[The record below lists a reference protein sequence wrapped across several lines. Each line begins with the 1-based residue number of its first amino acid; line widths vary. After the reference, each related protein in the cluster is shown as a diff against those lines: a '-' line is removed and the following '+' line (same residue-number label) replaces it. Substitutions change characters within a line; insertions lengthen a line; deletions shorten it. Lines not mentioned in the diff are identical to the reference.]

1 MTQAVRV
8 AWIAL
13 ASLTL
18 PLLTSAIVFA
28 EDEFPG
34 GPPQRPGGN
43 RLIVWMSDGEGMQ
56 PSVDLER
63 FLVDRIGATGDR
75 VVVDPGIAHSV
86 LRVLGLQNRRV
97 YDPAAIHQVAV
108 ASGSRWVL
116 WVKIVSRDTQSK
128 KLLGVPYLFNHRRLD
143 MHVFYDVRL
152 YDAHL
157 GQLLGSKRLKL
168 SDKGEGTWQVTDDER
183 MDPVYN
189 NDPVEIH
196 ESFRKLEWKAAALIS
211 GYCAD
216 VLHPQHMAEIEAEAE
231 ERAVR
236 EAMQDQQTFSPA
248 VSTSRLPD

>member
-1 MTQAVRV
+1 MTQSIRV

-13 ASLTL
+13 SSLVL
-18 PLLTSAIVFA
+18 ACLSSAVVVA
-28 EDEFPG
+28 GDEFPP
-34 GPPQRPGGN
+34 GPPQRPDGN
-43 RLIVWMSDGEGMQ
+43 RLLVWMSDGEGMQ

-75 VVVDPGIAHSV
+75 IVVDPGIAHSV
-86 LRVLGLQNRRV
+86 LRVLGLQNRSV

-116 WVKIVSRDTQSK
+116 WVKIVSRDTKSK

-168 SDKGEGTWQVTDDER
+168 SDKGEGSWQVTDDER

-211 GYCAD
+211 GYCSD
-216 VLHPQHMAEIEAEAE
+216 ILHPQHMAAVEAEAE
-231 ERAVR
+231 ARGVR
-236 EAMQDQQTFSPA
+236 EALRDNRTLSPA
-248 VSTSRLPD
+248 VSKSRIDD